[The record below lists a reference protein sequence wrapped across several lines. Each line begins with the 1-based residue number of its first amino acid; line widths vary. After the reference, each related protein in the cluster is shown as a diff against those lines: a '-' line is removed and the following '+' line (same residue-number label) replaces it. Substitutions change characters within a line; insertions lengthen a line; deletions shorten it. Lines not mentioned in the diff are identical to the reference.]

1 MSDII
6 KQVTSI
12 EEFRNQSQ
20 PLVDIAGFEPGQY
33 ITVRLRRIS
42 LMALCK
48 SGKIPNSLLQK
59 STELFTGP
67 KGKGQKPDEAKILE
81 NIGELDGI
89 NQIIDTVCEAAMIEP
104 KFEDVK
110 EFLTDEQKTEIFQW
124 TQGGIKAL
132 ESFRTEQ
139 GNSGLSDDE

>member
-6 KQVTSI
+6 KQITSI

-20 PLVDIAGFEPGQY
+20 PLVDIVGFEPGEY

-42 LMALCK
+42 LMAMCK

-59 STELFTGP
+59 STELFTGK
-67 KGKGQKPDEAKILE
+67 KGDKRVDEAKVLE
-81 NIGELDGI
+81 NLSELDGI
-89 NQIIDTVCEAAMIEP
+89 EQIIDTVCEAAMIEP
-104 KFEDVK
+104 KFNDVK
-110 EFLTDEQKTEIFQW
+110 EYLTDEQKTEIFQW
-124 TQGGIKAL
+124 TQGGVKAL

-139 GNSGLSDDE
+139 GNSGLSNNE

>member
-1 MSDII
+1 MSELI
-6 KQVTSI
+6 KQITSI

-20 PLVDIAGFEPGQY
+20 PLVDIVGFEPGQY
-33 ITVRLRRIS
+33 ITVRLKRIS

-48 SGKIPNSLLQK
+48 TGKIPNSLLQK
-59 STELFTGP
+59 STELFTG
-67 KGKGQKPDEAKILE
+67 KRGDKQVDEAKVLE
-81 NIGELDGI
+81 NLGELDGI

>member
-6 KQVTSI
+6 RQVTSI

-20 PLVDIAGFEPGQY
+20 PLVDIIGYEPGEY

-42 LMALCK
+42 LMSLVK
-48 SGKIPNSLLQK
+48 TGKIPNALLK
-59 STELFTGP
+59 KATELFTGA
-67 KGKGQKPDEAKILE
+67 KKDGKPDEAQILS

-89 NQIIDTVCEAAMIEP
+89 NEIIDTVCDAAMIEP
-104 KFEDVK
+104 RFNDVK
-110 EFLTDEQKTEIFQW
+110 DFLTDDQKTEIFQW

-139 GNSGLSDDE
+139 GNSGLSDVE

>member
-6 KQVTSI
+6 RQVTSI

-20 PLVDIAGFEPGQY
+20 PLVDIIGYEPGEY

-42 LMALCK
+42 LMSLVK
-48 SGKIPNSLLQK
+48 TGKIPNALLK
-59 STELFTGP
+59 KATELFTGT
-67 KGKGQKPDEAKILE
+67 KKDGKPDEAQILS

-89 NQIIDTVCEAAMIEP
+89 NEIIDTVCDAAMIEP
-104 KFEDVK
+104 RFNDVK
-110 EFLTDEQKTEIFQW
+110 DFLTDDQKTEIFQW

-139 GNSGLSDDE
+139 GNSGLSDVE

>member
-33 ITVRLRRIS
+33 ITVRLKRIS

-59 STELFTGP
+59 STELFNGA
-67 KGKGQKPDEAKILE
+67 KGNGKPDEVKILE

-110 EFLTDEQKTEIFQW
+110 EYLTDEQKTEIFQW

-139 GNSGLSDDE
+139 GNSGLSDNE

>member
-6 KQVTSI
+6 KQITSI

-59 STELFTGP
+59 STELFTGK
-67 KGKGQKPDEAKILE
+67 KGEKPDEAKVLE

-104 KFEDVK
+104 RFEDVK
-110 EFLTDEQKTEIFQW
+110 EYLTDEQKTEIFQW

-139 GNSGLSDDE
+139 GDSGLSDNE

>member
-6 KQVTSI
+6 KQITSI
-12 EEFRNQSQ
+12 EEFRSQSQ

-33 ITVRLRRIS
+33 ITIRLRRIS
-42 LMALCK
+42 LMTLCK

-59 STELFTGP
+59 STELFTGT
-67 KGKGQKPDEAKILE
+67 KGNGKPDEAKVLE
-81 NIGELDGI
+81 NIGELNGI

-110 EFLTDEQKTEIFQW
+110 EYLTDEQKTEIFQW
-124 TQGGIKAL
+124 TQGGVKAL
-132 ESFRTEQ
+132 ESFRAEQ
-139 GNSGLSDDE
+139 GNTRLSDDE

>member
-6 KQVTSI
+6 KQITSI
-12 EEFRNQSQ
+12 EEFRSQSQ
-20 PLVDIAGFEPGQY
+20 PLVDIVGFEPGQY
-33 ITVRLRRIS
+33 ITVRLKRIS

-59 STELFTGP
+59 STELFTG
-67 KGKGQKPDEAKILE
+67 KQGDKKVNEAKVLE
-81 NIGELDGI
+81 NIGELDSI

-110 EFLTDEQKTEIFQW
+110 EYLTDEQKTEIFQW
-124 TQGGIKAL
+124 TQGG
-132 ESFRTEQ
+132 S
-139 GNSGLSDDE
+139 

>member
-6 KQVTSI
+6 KQITSI

-20 PLVDIAGFEPGQY
+20 PLVDIVGFEPGEY
-33 ITVRLRRIS
+33 ITIRLKRVS
-42 LMALCK
+42 LMSLVK
-48 SGKIPNSLLQK
+48 TGKIPNALLK
-59 STELFTGP
+59 KATELFTGS
-67 KGKGQKPDEAKILE
+67 KDKNGKPDEARVLE

-89 NQIIDTVCEAAMIEP
+89 NEIIDTVCDAAMVEP
-104 KFEDVK
+104 RFDDVK
-110 EFLTDEQKTEIFQW
+110 EFLTDDQKTEIFQW

-139 GNSGLSDDE
+139 GNTRLSDVE

>member
-12 EEFRNQSQ
+12 EEFRSQSQ
-20 PLVDIAGFEPGQY
+20 PLVDIVGFEPGQY

-59 STELFTGP
+59 STELFAGAKTNGH
-67 KGKGQKPDEAKILE
+67 KVNEAKVLE

-89 NQIIDTVCEAAMIEP
+89 NQIVDTVCEAAMIEP

-139 GNSGLSDDE
+139 GNFGLLDDE

>member
-1 MSDII
+1 MSEII
-6 KQVTSI
+6 KQITSI

-20 PLVDIAGFEPGQY
+20 PLVDIIGFEPGQY
-33 ITVRLRRIS
+33 ITVRLKRIS

-59 STELFTGP
+59 STELFTGK
-67 KGKGQKPDEAKILE
+67 KGDKKVDETKVIE
-81 NIGELDGI
+81 NLGELDGI

-124 TQGGIKAL
+124 TQGGVKAL

>member
-1 MSDII
+1 MSDLI

-12 EEFRNQSQ
+12 EEFRSQSQ

-33 ITVRLRRIS
+33 ITVRLKRIS

-59 STELFTGP
+59 STELFTGS
-67 KGKGQKPDEAKILE
+67 KGKNVDETKVLE

-110 EFLTDEQKTEIFQW
+110 EYLTDEQKTEIFQW